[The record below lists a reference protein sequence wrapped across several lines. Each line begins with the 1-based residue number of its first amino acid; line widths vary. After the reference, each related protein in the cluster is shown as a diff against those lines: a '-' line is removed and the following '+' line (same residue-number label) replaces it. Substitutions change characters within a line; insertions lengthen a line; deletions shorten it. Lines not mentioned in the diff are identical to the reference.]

1 MHNTENNNTCR
12 EFLNSNSAQFELR
25 EGPFYSKVDR
35 RNVRSLQRMISGN
48 YRCLRED
55 TYSMQ
60 GLLDIMLFDLDTVVH
75 HLSKSSG
82 PNKTKSRDVYRYGEV
97 EYVYD

>member
-25 EGPFYSKVDR
+25 AGPFYFKVDR

-48 YRCLRED
+48 YRCLWED

-75 HLSKSSG
+75 HLAKVSG
-82 PNKTKSRDVYRYGEV
+82 PNKTKKQG
-97 EYVYD
+97 